1 VAINRQTLMGGTSK
15 IVEREKRLKKMSLF
29 VASTGRSWA
38 LDVFQ
43 PP

>member
-15 IVEREKRLKKMSLF
+15 IVEREKRLKKCLF
-29 VASTGRSWA
+29 LLLQRGDLG
-38 LDVFQ
+38 LDLFQ